1 MNTEGVNEQIS
12 EERDSVLTYLD
23 TYLDEWEGMRD
34 DSTRWR
40 GDTAERVSEMVKGG
54 KIVRGALVLKTCKM
68 YGKEK
73 CVDAKKVAGAIE
85 LLHTGLLMHDDIIDR
100 DDYRRGMKTFSRQY
114 RELAEE
120 EDIDSKH
127 HFGVGMA
134 MTAGDIGYFM
144 GQGLLSK
151 IETSPETRR
160 EITELVFSEFSSVGL
175 AEQIDIYSG
184 YSTREASEEEIM
196 QLYRDKTARYTFS
209 LPMKAGALLADVD
222 NEEISRLYELGEKIG
237 IIFQLRD
244 DELSLFGDEEK
255 TGKSLGSDLE
265 ENKKT
270 LHRLKLLEELP
281 EDESEEMRE
290 RLRGDLSREEKIE
303 IRDMMKDL
311 GVKQD
316 VRSRMDELADEAREG
331 VNSLDAPQDY
341 RRFLDGMIDFCLY
354 RER

>member
-1 MNTEGVNEQIS
+1 LNTEGVKQQIS
-12 EERDSVLTYLD
+12 DERKSVLSYLD
-23 TYLDEWEGMRD
+23 SYLDEWEGMRD

-40 GDTAERVSEMVKGG
+40 KDTAERMSEMVKRG
-54 KIVRGALVLKTCKM
+54 KIVRGALVLKTCRM
-68 YGKEK
+68 YGNNE
-73 CVDAKKVAGAIE
+73 CRDAEKVAGAIE

-100 DDYRRGMKTFSRQY
+100 DDYRRGIKTFSRQY

-120 EDIDSKH
+120 EEIDSQH
-127 HFGVGMA
+127 HFGIGMA

-151 IETSPETRR
+151 IESDPKTRK

-209 LPMKAGALLADVD
+209 LPMKAGALLADV
-222 NEEISRLYELGEKIG
+222 EEDEIQRLYELGEKIG

-244 DELSLFGDEEK
+244 DELELFGEEEE

-270 LHRLKLLEELP
+270 LHRLKLLEKLP
-281 EDESEEMRE
+281 EEEAKEMKE
-290 RLRGDLSREEKIE
+290 RLRGDLSRQDKIE
-303 IRDMMKDL
+303 IRDRMEET
-311 GVKQD
+311 GVRKE
-316 VRSRMDELADEAREG
+316 VRDRMEELAEETHGRLDD
-331 VNSLDAPQDY
+331 LDAPEPY
-341 RRFLDGMIDFCLY
+341 RKFLSGMIDFCLY
-354 RER
+354 RDK